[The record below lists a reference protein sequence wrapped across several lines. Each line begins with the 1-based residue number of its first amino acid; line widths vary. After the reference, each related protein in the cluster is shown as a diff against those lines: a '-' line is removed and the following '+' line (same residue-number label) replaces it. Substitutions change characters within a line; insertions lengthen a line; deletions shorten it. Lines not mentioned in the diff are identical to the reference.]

1 MMEPRTLKGPLDTS
15 MVCFFIGVQRSDYNF
30 NFEVSRGPFSISTLR
45 CPEVT
50 TTSEVSRGPFGKI
63 LNGPLDTE
71 GFKMTRRD
79 PSWRSGNTGIPQ
91 CS

>member
-1 MMEPRTLKGPLDTS
+1 M
-15 MVCFFIGVQRSDYNF
+15 FFYDRIRGREV
-30 NFEVSRGPFSISTLR
+30 EVSRGPFGR
-45 CPEVT
+45 DPERTSGHRKFFEDT

-91 CS
+91 FLEKLF